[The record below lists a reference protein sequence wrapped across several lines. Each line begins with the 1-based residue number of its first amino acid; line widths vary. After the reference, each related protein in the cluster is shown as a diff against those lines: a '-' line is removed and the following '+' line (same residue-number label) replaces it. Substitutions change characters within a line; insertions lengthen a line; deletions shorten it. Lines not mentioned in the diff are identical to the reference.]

1 VNAGYVLVGDKRS
14 YPQIGGDYVKTFAL
28 FKSLPVDLIE
38 HKTRGSRAVSALR
51 LSSRRLCS

>member
-14 YPQIGGDYVKTFAL
+14 YPQIAGDYVKTFAL

-38 HKTRGSRAVSALR
+38 HKTAR
-51 LSSRRLCS
+51 